1 MDSLTKRKFRLLC
14 VELVHINTL
23 GCRLYMI
30 WKDYNDVHDIS
41 FYRVMICV
49 TDLCKVYLVCGK
61 VILFLIKNDFNR
73 INELDADLLSQPNAI
88 IFKTCVL

>member
-1 MDSLTKRKFRLLC
+1 
-14 VELVHINTL
+14 
-23 GCRLYMI
+23 
-30 WKDYNDVHDIS
+30 
-41 FYRVMICV
+41 MICV